1 VAAFLGF
8 SFPPGAFMGI
18 TELIANYV
26 TTFMN
31 QTGYITV
38 FVAMVLES
46 MVFPIP
52 SEAVMPFAGFL
63 IAEGK
68 FSWTGVIA
76 ISTVASITGSLS
88 SYALGLWGGTAV
100 IKRFGR
106 FLLIDEEELAFT
118 QRFFKKYGGV
128 TVFISRFIPVVRHLI
143 SIPAGLGRMN
153 IASFVILTAVGAG
166 LWNTFLAVCGFYLR
180 QNWNSIMKYSH
191 LVDIIVVALLAG
203 LVVLYVARHLRKL
216 HKRAKASS

>member
-1 VAAFLGF
+1 
-8 SFPPGAFMGI
+8 MGLTEYIASHI
-18 TELIANYV
+18 TA
-26 TTFMN
+26 FMN

-38 FVAMVLES
+38 FIAMVMES

-68 FSWTGVIA
+68 FSWVGVIA
-76 ISTVASITGSLS
+76 VSTMASITGSFL
-88 SYALGLWGGTAV
+88 SYALGLWGGTPF
-100 IKRFGR
+100 IKKFGR

-118 QRFFKKYGGV
+118 QAFFKKYGGI
-128 TVFISRFIPVVRHLI
+128 TVFVSRFIPVVRHLI

-153 IASFVILTAVGAG
+153 IVSFGILTAVGAG
-166 LWNTFLAVCGFYLR
+166 MWNTFLAVCGFYLR

-191 LVDIIVVALLAG
+191 LIDIIVAALLAG
-203 LVVLYVARHLRKL
+203 LVVLYVIRHLKKL
-216 HKRAKASS
+216 HKKASTSA

>member
-1 VAAFLGF
+1 
-8 SFPPGAFMGI
+8 MGI
-18 TELIANYV
+18 TEYIANYI
-26 TTFMN
+26 TSFMN

-38 FVAMVLES
+38 FIAMVMES

-68 FSWTGVIA
+68 FSWAGVI
-76 ISTVASITGSLS
+76 IVSTLASLTGSLS
-88 SYALGLWGGTAV
+88 SYAIGLWGGTPV
-100 IKRFGR
+100 IKKFGR

-118 QRFFKKYGGV
+118 QVFFKKYGGI

-153 IASFVILTAVGAG
+153 IASFVILTAIGAG
-166 LWNTFLAVCGFYLR
+166 VWNALLTICGFYLR

-191 LVDIIVVALLAG
+191 LIDIIVVVFLAG
-203 LVVLYVARHLRKL
+203 LVVLYVVRHLRKL
-216 HKRAKASS
+216 RKKEKASV

>member
-1 VAAFLGF
+1 
-8 SFPPGAFMGI
+8 MGI
-18 TELIANYV
+18 TELIAGYV
-26 TTFMN
+26 TTFMD
-31 QTGYITV
+31 QWGYITV

-68 FSWTGVIA
+68 FSWAGVIA
-76 ISTVASITGSLS
+76 ISTAASITGSLS
-88 SYALGLWGGTAV
+88 SYALGLWGGTPI
-100 IKRFGR
+100 IKKFGR

-118 QRFFKKYGGV
+118 QGFFKKYGGI
-128 TVFISRFIPVVRHLI
+128 TVFVSRFIPVVRHLI

-166 LWNTFLAVCGFYLR
+166 LWNAFLTVCGFYLR
-180 QNWNSIMKYSH
+180 RNWRLIMEHSH
-191 LVDIIVVALLAG
+191 LVDILVVVLLAG
-203 LVVLYVARHLRKL
+203 LVVLYLVRHLRKL

>member
-1 VAAFLGF
+1 
-8 SFPPGAFMGI
+8 MGI
-18 TELIANYV
+18 TEFIANYI
-26 TTFMN
+26 TSFMN

-38 FVAMVLES
+38 FIAMVMES

-68 FSWTGVIA
+68 FSWAGVVIV
-76 ISTVASITGSLS
+76 STLASLAGSFV
-88 SYALGLWGGTAV
+88 SYAIGLWGGTPF
-100 IKRFGR
+100 IKKFGR

-118 QRFFKKYGGV
+118 QVFFKKYGGV

-143 SIPAGLGRMN
+143 SIPAGLGKMN
-153 IASFVILTAVGAG
+153 IVSFGILTAIGAG
-166 LWNTFLAVCGFYLR
+166 MWNTLLAICGFYLR

-191 LVDIIVVALLAG
+191 LIDIIVVVFLAG
-203 LVVLYVARHLRKL
+203 LVVLYVVRHLRKL
-216 HKRAKASS
+216 RNKAKASA